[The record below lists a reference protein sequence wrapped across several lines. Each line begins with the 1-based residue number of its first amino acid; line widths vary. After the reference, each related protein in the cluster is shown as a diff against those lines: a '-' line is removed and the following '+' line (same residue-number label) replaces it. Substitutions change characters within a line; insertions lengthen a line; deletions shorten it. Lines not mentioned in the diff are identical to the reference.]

1 MENLPVNRNAST
13 KPFADMTVGDLLR
26 AAAPPFPP
34 VEVVRSLGPYGRMLE
49 LEPGC
54 PKAPD
59 PEFLVRLLTD
69 FASHQAGIR
78 KAAGSHYKNL
88 ENLIRGRHKVSKT
101 TKTLLAGALGI
112 PVGVLDSLEGSSPN
126 GPLVPIVL
134 DIFQVVEGLP
144 MRVSS
149 GVLQQEVPCPCCGH
163 NLLDDVGSW
172 WSEHAPGLGQAEYQ
186 FVERL
191 LNAVIGAGLIERVVA
206 SLTDRKTLDL
216 DRLGALANPA
226 RHPIGNW
233 LVEARGILSC
243 QSLADLARTMQL
255 RGGMGA
261 NFSHGR
267 LKKWSSGQDVMPLE
281 AGEAIAEACGQKA
294 SGVRRLIAAR
304 TIALVTDFLAASVLE
319 GAAAVGRGAA
329 QKIVHARLEQL
340 GGNLRLAINAMDGKL
355 PWRAD
360 GSENLGN

>member
-1 MENLPVNRNAST
+1 MENLPANRNAST
-13 KPFADMTVGDLLR
+13 KPFADMTVGDLIR
-26 AAAPPFPP
+26 ASAPPFLP
-34 VEVVRSLGPYGRMLE
+34 VEVARLLGPYGRMLE

-112 PVGVLDSLEGSSPN
+112 PVEVLDSLEGSSPN

-144 MRVSS
+144 MRVTS

-172 WSEHAPGLGQAEYQ
+172 WSAHAPGLGQAEYQ

-191 LNAVIGAGLIERVVA
+191 LNAVIGTGLIERVVA

-233 LVEARGILSC
+233 LFEAQGILSC
-243 QSLADLARTMQL
+243 QSLADLARAMQL
-255 RGGMGA
+255 RGGTGA

-267 LKKWSSGQDVMPLE
+267 LKKWSAGHDVLPLE
-281 AGEAIAEACGQKA
+281 AGEAIAEACGQK
-294 SGVRRLIAAR
+294 SNGMRRLIAAR
-304 TIALVTDFLAASVLE
+304 ALSLVTDFV
-319 GAAAVGRGAA
+319 AAALPKSSAITGRSGA
-329 QKIVHARLEQL
+329 QKLVHSRLEQL
-340 GGNLRLAINAMDGKL
+340 GQNLWLALNAIDGKL
-355 PWRAD
+355 PHKNGVLAR
-360 GSENLGN
+360 